1 MSGGNFPR
9 RPLSI
14 ACPRGPEAR
23 LLQRLQSL
31 GDFGCAGQRDEGFA
45 SSSCRWTL
53 GATSNG
59 NLVPVVALSEPSA
72 FCTCS
77 CACACANLIVDIL
90 ASGPRT
96 ASAPRLWWTFRAACR
111 IRSMCTVAP
120 RTMYAQEQEHAALAG
135 CRLRTRP
142 CMSKA
147 VDGHNSLRG
156 GCAPSR
162 TFPPLCEDLN
172 RAHRPRWT
180 EQGHGART
188 GRQA

>member
-31 GDFGCAGQRDEGFA
+31 GDFGRAGQRDEGFA

-72 FCTCS
+72 F
-77 CACACANLIVDIL
+77 APA
-90 ASGPRT
+90 P
-96 ASAPRLWWTFRAACR
+96 ASAPAPISLSTSSRAGPGPPQHPVYGGPSVQPVVSEACVLWHCVPCTHRS
-111 IRSMCTVAP
+111 RSMP
-120 RTMYAQEQEHAALAG
+120 LLQAA
-135 CRLRTRP
+135 
-142 CMSKA
+142 
-147 VDGHNSLRG
+147 D
-156 GCAPSR
+156 
-162 TFPPLCEDLN
+162 
-172 RAHRPRWT
+172 
-180 EQGHGART
+180 
-188 GRQA
+188 